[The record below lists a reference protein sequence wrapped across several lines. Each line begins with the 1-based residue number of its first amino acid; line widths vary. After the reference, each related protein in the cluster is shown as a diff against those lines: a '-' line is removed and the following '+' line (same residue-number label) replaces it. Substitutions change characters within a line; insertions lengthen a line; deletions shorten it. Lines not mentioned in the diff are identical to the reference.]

1 LKIAII
7 GCGYVADHY
16 LKTLRD
22 HPVLQL
28 IGVTDID
35 RSRAEAVAEYYRTNI
50 YSSNE
55 ELLADPEV
63 ELVVNLTNP
72 ASHYEVN
79 KASLLAGKHVY
90 SEKPFTR
97 DIAQAQELVDL
108 AEARGLLL
116 SGAPCNILSDTV
128 QTMWKAVLDGAIGRV
143 QLAYA
148 EFDANPIYLMK
159 PEGWSS
165 ASGAPWP
172 YKNEYEEGCTLE
184 HAGYHLSWLT
194 AIFGPAVS
202 VTGFSAC
209 LVPEKAP
216 EPLDP
221 PDTPDFSVG
230 CIVFQSG
237 VVARLTLSIV
247 APFNQQM
254 MVIGNEGLITT
265 DTYAHYRSPV
275 YLERFSQLTLN
286 ARKARSVRSSTLLQR
301 VFGIGGKRQ
310 VLVNRSRTTIGGT
323 VRKYLASRPPI
334 LGAAIKKLRE
344 RELGFQDK
352 FLGVV
357 EMAESIEE
365 NRKCLLPPD
374 FVIHVTELTHAISNA
389 GISGEPY
396 KVKTT
401 FEPLSPKQFT
411 LKSDRTYGVAKR
423 RGPLTAV
430 TDRFIA
436 RLHKH

>member
-1 LKIAII
+1 MKIAII

-16 LKTLRD
+16 LKTLCD
-22 HPVLQL
+22 HPILEL
-28 IGVTDID
+28 CGVTDIS
-35 RSRAEAVAEYYRTNI
+35 RSRAEAVADHYRTNI

-55 ELLADPEV
+55 ELWADPEV

-97 DIAQAQELVDL
+97 DMSQAQELVDL
-108 AEARGLLL
+108 AEERGLLL

-128 QTMWKAVLDGAIGRV
+128 QTMWKAVLDGAVGRA

-209 LVPEKAP
+209 LVPDKTP

-247 APFNQQM
+247 APFNQRM
-254 MVIGNEGLITT
+254 TIIGNQGLITT
-265 DTYAHYRSPV
+265 DTYAHNRSPV
-275 YLERFSQLTLN
+275 YLERFNQLTLN
-286 ARKARSVRSSTLLQR
+286 ARKASSVRRSTLLQR
-301 VFGIGGKRQ
+301 VFGVGGKKQ
-310 VLVNRSRTTIGGT
+310 ALVNRSRRTIGGT
-323 VRKYLASRPPI
+323 LRKYLTSRPPI
-334 LGAAIKKLRE
+334 LGAAIKAFRQ

-374 FVIHVTELTHAISNA
+374 FVVHVTELTYAISNA
-389 GISGEPY
+389 GTSGEPY

-401 FEPLSPKQFT
+401 FEPLSPKRST
-411 LKSDRTYGVAKR
+411 LESKKTYGAAER
-423 RGPLTAV
+423 RGPFSAA
-430 TDRFIA
+430 TDTLIA